1 MASDMDWGA
10 IFGRPVVPVV
20 PVPVPAAPVLTDPTV
35 ELARLRGMN
44 EHSMQQHVENL
55 LAELRQ
61 REGAVD
67 PLEQHQDGT
76 AAVASMV
83 AVYLLTEIAASIGR
97 LRLVSLASVDRELL
111 ESVRGLAELVVRHLP
126 EDPA

>member
-1 MASDMDWGA
+1 MASDMDWGE

-20 PVPVPAAPVLTDPTV
+20 PAPGPAAPVVTDPTV
-35 ELARLRGMN
+35 ELARLRGMD
-44 EHSMQQHVENL
+44 EHAMQQHLENL
-55 LAELRQ
+55 LARLGQ

-76 AAVASMV
+76 TAVASMV

-97 LRLVSLASVDRELL
+97 LRLVALASVERELL

-126 EDPA
+126 GEAV